1 MMPGTGQSAEFERL
15 VRAYSGDLFRYAC
28 WLCRDRIIAEDLVQE
43 TFERAWKAREGL
55 RDPGAVKTW
64 LVTILRNEHAR
75 LYARKRLERVE
86 GDPEDW
92 DEGVDRDPGS
102 ALDLREALQ
111 ELPEGLREPLV
122 LQVLYGMSGSEI
134 GKIMGISEG
143 NVMTRLTRA
152 RQGMRRLLQTS
163 NPLGRVKGL

>member
-1 MMPGTGQSAEFERL
+1 MLGTGPHTDFEHL
-15 VRAYSGDLFRYAC
+15 VRAYSGDLYRYAY
-28 WLCRDRIIAEDLVQE
+28 WLCRDRITAEDLVQE

-64 LVTILRNEHAR
+64 LVAILRNEHAR
-75 LYARKRLERVE
+75 LYARKRLERVD
-86 GDPEDW
+86 GDPDDW
-92 DEGVDRDPGS
+92 IAGVEPDPGV
-102 ALDLREALQ
+102 ALDVRAALQ

-134 GKIMGISEG
+134 GEIMGISEG

-152 RQGMRRLLQTS
+152 RQGMRRLLQAS
-163 NPLGRVKGL
+163 NPLDRVKGL

>member
-1 MMPGTGQSAEFERL
+1 
-15 VRAYSGDLFRYAC
+15 
-28 WLCRDRIIAEDLVQE
+28 
-43 TFERAWKAREGL
+43 
-55 RDPGAVKTW
+55 
-64 LVTILRNEHAR
+64 
-75 LYARKRLERVE
+75 
-86 GDPEDW
+86 
-92 DEGVDRDPGS
+92 
-102 ALDLREALQ
+102 
-111 ELPEGLREPLV
+111 V